1 MGRAALLGSAPDATP
16 PAFVRTGL
24 RTSLTFLASFKEGL
38 EPRAPLLRDMCLL
51 SAGIFLQVF
60 LFRSAA
66 HLALLAAQRQRRGS
80 QRARNSSNRPS

>member
-51 SAGIFLQVF
+51 SAGIFLQ
-60 LFRSAA
+60 
-66 HLALLAAQRQRRGS
+66 G
-80 QRARNSSNRPS
+80 